1 MSKLS
6 GKVAVVTGAS
16 QGIGAGIAKSL
27 AAESASVVVNY
38 LKNKDSADS
47 VVESIVASGGKAIAF
62 GADVSDPEGA
72 EGLIDAA
79 IKSFGRL
86 DILVNN
92 SGVYEFAPLEA
103 ITLQSYDRVFKTNV
117 LGVVLTTQ
125 AGAKHM
131 TAGGSI
137 INVGSNITSMLMPTS
152 AIYAGSKAAV
162 NAITRVLSKELGPKK
177 IRVNCVMPGPVD
189 TETSRAMGGG
199 NSEQVKM
206 IIGMTPLGRIG
217 QPEDIASVVTFLAS
231 EDAVWVTGALLLNS
245 GGL

>member
-16 QGIGAGIAKSL
+16 QGIGAGVAKSL
-27 AAESASVVVNY
+27 AAEGAAVVVNY
-38 LKNKDSADS
+38 LKNKDGAAA
-47 VVESIVASGGKAIAF
+47 VVEAITSSGGKAIAF
-62 GADVSDPEGA
+62 GADVSEPEGA
-72 EGLIDAA
+72 EGLIEAA

-103 ITLQSYDRVFKTNV
+103 ITLESYDRVFKTNV

-125 AGAKHM
+125 AGARRM
-131 TAGGSI
+131 ADGGSI

-152 AIYAGSKAAV
+152 TIYAGSKAAV
-162 NAITRVLSKELGPKK
+162 EAITRVLSKELGPRN
-177 IRVNCVMPGPVD
+177 IRVNCIMPGPVD

-199 NSEQVKM
+199 NSEQMKM

-217 QPEDIASVVTFLAS
+217 QPQDIASVVTFLAS
-231 EDAVWVTGALLLNS
+231 ENAAWITGAMLLNS